1 MPAASIRMRAA
12 HLYYLLFGV
21 FQCGTVS
28 AIDPG
33 YIEAVEADVAEF
45 ASNEFHPPANSSWM
59 GNADGGSVQLM
70 DLNGFSE
77 YLQEMSPGSFIFYK
91 NLPGNFKER
100 LHRDYLATGD
110 IDRIKKD
117 IFKYTRELKD

>member
-12 HLYYLLFGV
+12 LSCYLLIGV
-21 FQCGTVS
+21 IQYGTVC

-59 GNADGGSVQLM
+59 GNADSGSVQLM
-70 DLNGFSE
+70 DLNGFSA
-77 YLQEMSPGSFIFYK
+77 YLQEKSPGSYIFYK
-91 NLPGNFKER
+91 NLPGKFKGR
-100 LHRDYLATGD
+100 LHRDYLTTGD